1 MKIAPQR
8 HRARFSASSA
18 PIILGGVADVPNP
31 RSLVHALHTH
41 WDVVE
46 TLVRMSR
53 EFAVF
58 TTDQVLTLLAKVS
71 PQLDAEAQS
80 AILRALVNA
89 DILQTLPRSSDLQI
103 NAYVLEF
110 VRGLTHEHELGLAAV
125 LQVRIDAIREATL
138 ALNEGMAT
146 ADMDRVRT
154 EAAKLAE
161 LFRQIRL
168 QLDQDRHA
176 ILEIAENAKSA
187 DSRMPIAQRYRQVLE
202 AYDHYVEPM
211 NQMMDSGPQGSF
223 YRHLEHT
230 EQALDQAY
238 ERLSVQ
244 GALYTHRLQLRQV
257 AHQAKDL
264 RSFGRIVA
272 KQCADTLLPLRE
284 EIRQHNALSRAISL
298 LLGRV
303 RKRGLRIA
311 LSHPGVGTALPLWRN
326 ERGLRLHLGDEIRAI
341 MAEAR
346 QYEPQAVTFPQDGP
360 TDPMD
365 VLDPV
370 DDVRIREH
378 LARSLPLDS
387 LLDWLNTHYSH
398 LPDATLLRL
407 FHDLPQETNWM
418 MEPADQPAY
427 TTLRTIRVQHH
438 PHCVKEAK

>member
-1 MKIAPQR
+1 M
-8 HRARFSASSA
+8 
-18 PIILGGVADVPNP
+18 PNP

-41 WDVVE
+41 WDAVE
-46 TLVRMSR
+46 TLVRLSR

-58 TTDQVLTLLAKVS
+58 TTDQVLASLTKGS
-71 PQLDAEAQS
+71 PQLDAEDQA

-89 DILQTLPRSSDLQI
+89 DILQTLPRSSDLQL

-125 LQVRIDAIREATL
+125 LQARIAAIREATL

-154 EAAKLAE
+154 AAGKLAE
-161 LFRQIRL
+161 LLRQIRL

-187 DSRMPIAQRYRQVLE
+187 DSSMPIVQRYRQVLE

-230 EQALDQAY
+230 EQALDHAQ

-244 GALYTHRLQLRQV
+244 GALYTQRLQLRQV

-264 RSFGRIVA
+264 RSFGRVVA
-272 KQCADTLLPLRE
+272 QQCADTLLPLRE
-284 EIRQHNALSRAISL
+284 ELRQHNALTRAISL
-298 LLGRV
+298 LLGQV
-303 RKRGLRIA
+303 RKRGLRRA
-311 LSHPGVGTALPLWRN
+311 LSRPGVGTALPLWRN

-341 MAEAR
+341 MAAAR
-346 QYEPQAVTFPQDGP
+346 QYEPQSVAFPQDGP
-360 TDPMD
+360 TDPVH
-365 VLDPV
+365 VLELV
-370 DDVRIREH
+370 DEVRIREH
-378 LARSLPLDS
+378 LAHSLPLDS
-387 LLDWLNTHYSH
+387 LLDWLNIYYPH
-398 LPDATLLRL
+398 LQDATLLRL
-407 FHDLPQETNWM
+407 FHDLPHEANWM
-418 MEPADQPAY
+418 IEAADQPAY

-438 PHCVKEAK
+438 PHRVKEAQ